1 MMLIV
6 MVIEVFYSFV
16 VIFITCEMGE
26 RLKSKY
32 EDIEHM
38 IGQLD
43 WYLVPAEVQRILPTI
58 IINAQKSVT
67 FEIFAS
73 TDTSRESFQTVRS
86 D

>member
-16 VIFITCEMGE
+16 IFITCEMGE
-26 RLKSKY
+26 QLKSKY